1 MKKTLYYIS
10 TLLVVLWIQMASD
23 YFVGASGLSSNVVLI
38 VVLYFGLA
46 TGPLVGESLG
56 FIWGLL
62 VDASSLG
69 LIGLH
74 ALLYA
79 AVGYLAGMLRRQLDQ
94 DKVWTQSIF
103 TLIVSTLYLV
113 LYLLMDRM
121 FAMGTRPLSWAIGVQ
136 PLSNG
141 IIAPVVF
148 WLMQR
153 WARLWD
159 YLPQEE

>member
-1 MKKTLYYIS
+1 MKKTLYYFI
-10 TLLVVLWIQMASD
+10 TLLAILWIQMASD
-23 YFVGASGLSSNVVLI
+23 YFVGASGFSSNVVLI

-46 TGPLVGESLG
+46 RGPLVGESLG
-56 FIWGLL
+56 FLWGLL

-79 AVGYLAGMLRRQLDQ
+79 GAGYLAGMLRRQLDQ
-94 DKVWTQSIF
+94 DKIWTQSIF
-103 TLIVSTLYLV
+103 SMIVSALYLV
-113 LYLLMDRM
+113 LYLLLDRM
-121 FAMGTRPLSWAIGVQ
+121 FSMGIRPLSWSISFQ

-141 IIAPVVF
+141 FIAPFVF

-153 WARLWD
+153 WAQLWD